1 MATKYKSQAKYDA
14 NHTIFVGLKL
24 NLKTDKEIVEWLDK
38 QSSRQGSIKSAL
50 KEFLKN
56 GGN

>member
-14 NHTIFVGLKL
+14 NNTIFIGLKL

-38 QSSRQGSIKSAL
+38 QPSRQGSIKSAL